1 MSGWDIDAPSVGV
14 VLNDVLNQ
22 VGDGSGEALDGSL
35 TTTGE
40 EIMNAA
46 TAACSGPVEG
56 ELYHFL
62 EHFGGMAEEMVER
75 AGSALEGCALAVDAY
90 LAGDLEMAEEA
101 QSNAGSIDVVDP
113 MNAPI

>member
-1 MSGWDIDAPSVGV
+1 MSAWDIDAPSVGT
-14 VLNDVLNQ
+14 VLNEVLGK
-22 VGDGSGEALDGSL
+22 VGDGSGDALDGAL
-35 TTTGE
+35 TTTGD

-62 EHFGGMAEEMVER
+62 EHVGALAEEMVER

-101 QSNAGSIDVVDP
+101 QANATYVENPV
-113 MNAPI
+113 NAPH